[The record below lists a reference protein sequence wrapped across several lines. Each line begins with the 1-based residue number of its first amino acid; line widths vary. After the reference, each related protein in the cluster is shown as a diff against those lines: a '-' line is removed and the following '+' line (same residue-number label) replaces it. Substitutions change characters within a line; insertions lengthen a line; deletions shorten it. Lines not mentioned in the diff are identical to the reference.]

1 MRLSLR
7 FIIPLFLALGALA
20 YAVVPLVDKLAL
32 QWFER
37 DLDLRATLIASTVQ
51 EPLRDLIRAGD
62 RTRLLQFFT
71 RISQDERLY
80 AVGFCPMGLGEP
92 IATPTLPAEIRC
104 ARLEPYSSPS
114 GQLLQSPDGPLLVSV
129 RSLAVEGAPAGTL
142 VLVHDMSFVARRS
155 AETRKYL
162 FYFFVALGAIVALI
176 TVVIAQ
182 LSWRGWVHGL
192 RALLRG
198 EGLVRPSDGREVREI
213 PELRPIASDLRALI
227 RDLEADH
234 RSRDEDQLAWTPETL
249 RAILRTDLPGHE
261 VMVVS
266 NREPYIHVRQGDSI
280 ALWRPA
286 SGLVTAM
293 EPIMR
298 ACSGTWIAHGG
309 GSADRE
315 VVDEHARVAVPP
327 EQPAYQLR
335 RVWLTPEQ
343 EAGYYYGFANEGLW
357 PLCHIAHVRPIFR
370 TSDWEQ
376 YVTVN
381 RTFAGAVVE
390 EAKSPDP
397 IVLVQDYHFALLPR
411 MIQDALPDGLLGSS
425 ILGFHTQFHCN
436 NFVDTVDRLL
446 EARVDREM
454 FTVSYRG
461 KLTAVKRYPISI
473 EWPPSP
479 ALVGTPVEQCRR
491 EVRARHGLPADHAIG
506 VGVDRL
512 DYTKGIE
519 ERLRAVERLL
529 EMEPQWIGKFTFIQ
543 IAAPTRNRIPQYQE
557 YEGRVRA
564 MAAGI
569 NERFAGAP
577 HPPIVLLVEHH
588 QPHTI
593 YEYYRAAEVCV
604 VSSLHD
610 GMNLVAKEF
619 VSSRDDERGVL
630 ILSQFTGAARELPE
644 AIIVNPY
651 DTDQCAAALHMALSM
666 PPAGQR
672 ARIRLMRGLIQEFNV
687 YRWAGRMLI
696 DAVGMRRDGR
706 RRGPAAAH
714 RGAVSHGR
722 GRACL
727 DQRSLD
733 RGHRPT
739 RAGPPAPGGG
749 PARHRAARR
758 RRTDHPS
765 RGASPSARLGT
776 QPARDRGR
784 AASRIGARGQGPL
797 AGPSL
802 PPGAAAGR
810 LRPPAHALAG
820 RANWRRVLCADGQTH
835 RGNEAR
841 RQGQGGGGA
850 GGHAGRA
857 VPWQNTGVH
866 RR

>member
-51 EPLRDLIRAGD
+51 EPLRDLLRAGN

-92 IATPTLPAEIRC
+92 IATPTLPAGIRC

-142 VLVHDMSFVARRS
+142 VLVHDMSVVARRS

-261 VMVVS
+261 LMVVS
-266 NREPYIHVRQGDSI
+266 NREPYIHVRQGDGI

-315 VVDEHARVAVPP
+315 VVDEDARLAVPP

-357 PLCHIAHVRPIFR
+357 PLCHIAHVRPTFR

-376 YVTVN
+376 YVKVN
-381 RTFAGAVVE
+381 RTFAQAVVE
-390 EAKSPDP
+390 ESTSRDP
-397 IVLVQDYHFALLPR
+397 IVLVHDYHFALLPR
-411 MIQDALPDGLLGSS
+411 MINDSLPAATIVSFWH
-425 ILGFHTQFHCN
+425 IPWPN
-436 NFVDTVDRLL
+436 P
-446 EARVDREM
+446 EAFAICPWGRSCS
-454 FTVSYRG
+454 TVSWDRASSDSTRSF
-461 KLTAVKRYPISI
+461 TATTSST
-473 EWPPSP
+473 PSTVCWKP
-479 ALVGTPVEQCRR
+479 ESTGRCSLS
-491 EVRARHGLPADHAIG
+491 
-506 VGVDRL
+506 
-512 DYTKGIE
+512 
-519 ERLRAVERLL
+519 
-529 EMEPQWIGKFTFIQ
+529 
-543 IAAPTRNRIPQYQE
+543 PT
-557 YEGRVRA
+557 
-564 MAAGI
+564 
-569 NERFAGAP
+569 
-577 HPPIVLLVEHH
+577 
-588 QPHTI
+588 
-593 YEYYRAAEVCV
+593 
-604 VSSLHD
+604 
-610 GMNLVAKEF
+610 
-619 VSSRDDERGVL
+619 
-630 ILSQFTGAARELPE
+630 
-644 AIIVNPY
+644 
-651 DTDQCAAALHMALSM
+651 
-666 PPAGQR
+666 
-672 ARIRLMRGLIQEFNV
+672 
-687 YRWAGRMLI
+687 
-696 DAVGMRRDGR
+696 
-706 RRGPAAAH
+706 
-714 RGAVSHGR
+714 
-722 GRACL
+722 
-727 DQRSLD
+727 
-733 RGHRPT
+733 
-739 RAGPPAPGGG
+739 
-749 PARHRAARR
+749 
-758 RRTDHPS
+758 
-765 RGASPSARLGT
+765 
-776 QPARDRGR
+776 
-784 AASRIGARGQGPL
+784 AAS
-797 AGPSL
+797 
-802 PPGAAAGR
+802 
-810 LRPPAHALAG
+810 
-820 RANWRRVLCADGQTH
+820 
-835 RGNEAR
+835 
-841 RQGQGGGGA
+841 
-850 GGHAGRA
+850 
-857 VPWQNTGVH
+857 
-866 RR
+866 